1 MTAHNE
7 ETAQTPDRA
16 LPVPDCSPPPDHGPL
31 LQPATAPPTANTS
44 RRALL
49 VMAKQPIAG
58 SAKTRLVPPLTSTSA
73 ASLYLCFL
81 QDVLATVRAAA
92 RLEPFDPVIAYTP
105 PAAQDFFR
113 QLAPDFWLI
122 PQQSP
127 ARTSNLDPPSEP
139 TAASPASRPA
149 AAPPS
154 QSGAAP
160 QHETLVHHPDPLGDR
175 LQFVLSAALDSGRRQ
190 VVAINSDSPTL
201 QPELLCTAFQR
212 LDDPRTDAVFGPCTD
227 GGYYLI
233 GVKKPPGRLVTAV
246 QMSTPTVLSDTLA
259 IAAAAGLQVDLL
271 PEWYDVDS
279 AEDLERLSTE
289 LAAHPERAP
298 ASSRFLTEPWTST
311 SSSQP

>member
-7 ETAQTPDRA
+7 ETAQIADSA
-16 LPVPDCSPPPDHGPL
+16 LPVPDDRPLPDNGPL
-31 LQPATAPPTANTS
+31 IRPAIAPPVDNTS

-58 SAKTRLVPPLTSTSA
+58 RAKTRLVPPLTSNSA

-105 PAAQDFFR
+105 AAARDFFR

-127 ARTSNLDPPSEP
+127 APAS
-139 TAASPASRPA
+139 AASRHDTAS
-149 AAPPS
+149 PS
-154 QSGAAP
+154 PSGAAP
-160 QHETLVHHPDPLGDR
+160 QQETLVHHPDRLGDR
-175 LQFVLSAALDSGRRQ
+175 LQFVLTAALGRGLRQ

-201 QPELLCTAFQR
+201 PPELLITAFRR
-212 LDDPRTDAVFGPCTD
+212 LDHPQVDAVFGPCTD

-233 GVKKPPGRLVTAV
+233 GVKSSPGRLVTDV

-259 IAAAAGLQVDLL
+259 IAADEGLQVDLL

-279 AEDLERLSTE
+279 ANDLERLTAE